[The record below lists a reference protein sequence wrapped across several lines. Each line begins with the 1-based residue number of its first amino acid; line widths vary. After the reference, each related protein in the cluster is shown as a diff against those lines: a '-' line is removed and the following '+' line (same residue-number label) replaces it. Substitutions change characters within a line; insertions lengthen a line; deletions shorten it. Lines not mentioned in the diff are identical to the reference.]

1 MGGTPSLPQVPL
13 TTDRVVLVTGG
24 NTGKSMYF
32 SVFHVYKC
40 LMLHDTIELLY
51 THSLSQEKI
60 PWFFFFD
67 TFSFKITTRL
77 KLVINIDT
85 QVDHE
90 FIYKRKKNPDPK
102 VWNITTA

>member
-1 MGGTPSLPQVPL
+1 M
-13 TTDRVVLVTGG
+13 
-24 NTGKSMYF
+24 
-32 SVFHVYKC
+32 
-40 LMLHDTIELLY
+40 MLRDTIELIY
-51 THSLSQEKI
+51 THSSSQEKI

-85 QVDHE
+85 QVE